1 MHSTIFVLGIFYMN
15 RRTEFRFRPFV
26 SLLTAFS
33 FIVLAVTGAIL
44 YITPPGRVANWT
56 NWTFWGLSKHQ
67 WIALHICFCTLF
79 LVASILHTW
88 LNFKPLMSYFVS
100 KAKAAS
106 ALRMEWVL
114 AIAICGI
121 VCIGALRPFVPFS
134 SLLNLNKNIKFSWE
148 KRKQQ
153 APVPHAELLTIEE
166 LAKKSDIEAGTIIQ
180 NLKAGGIEASLSDI
194 FGDIAEQQNLSPN
207 ELFMI
212 ATGTQAASSGKQHG
226 GGQGGGGFGQKTLKQ
241 ACEEMRIEPEK
252 AIMALKAAG
261 IEATTGMRTREIADQ
276 NNMHPSQI
284 RQILENL

>member
-1 MHSTIFVLGIFYMN
+1 MGMQS
-15 RRTEFRFRPFV
+15 RFRFRAFV
-26 SLLTAFS
+26 SVLTTFS
-33 FIVLAVTGAIL
+33 FFVLAITGVVL
-44 YITPPGRVANWT
+44 YITPPGRIANWT

-79 LVASILHTW
+79 LIASILHTW
-88 LNFKPLMSYFVS
+88 LNFKQLMSYFVN

-134 SLLNLNKNIKFSWE
+134 SLLNLNERIKFSWE
-148 KRKQQ
+148 KPKQQ

-166 LAKKSDIEAGTIIQ
+166 LAKKSDMEADTIIQ
-180 NLKAGGIEASLSDI
+180 NLKAGGIEVAPSDI
-194 FGDIAEQQNLSPN
+194 FGDIAEQQDLSPN
-207 ELFMI
+207 ELFMV
-212 ATGTQAASSGKQHG
+212 ATGTQTAPSGKQHG

-241 ACEEMRIEPEK
+241 ACEEMGIEPEK

-261 IEATTGMRTREIADQ
+261 IEVTTDMRTREIADQ

-284 RQILENL
+284 RQILKNL

>member
-1 MHSTIFVLGIFYMN
+1 MSMQS
-15 RRTEFRFRPFV
+15 RFRFRAFV
-26 SLLTAFS
+26 SVLTTFS
-33 FIVLAVTGAIL
+33 FFVLAITGVVL
-44 YITPPGRVANWT
+44 YITPPGRIANWT
-56 NWTFWGLSKHQ
+56 HWTFWGLSKHQ

-79 LVASILHTW
+79 LITSILHIW

-100 KAKAAS
+100 KTKAAS
-106 ALRMEWVL
+106 ALRLEWVL
-114 AIAICGI
+114 AFAICGI

-134 SLLNLNKNIKFSWE
+134 SLLNLNERIKFSWE
-148 KRKQQ
+148 KPKQQ

-166 LAKKSDIEAGTIIQ
+166 LAKKTDLEADMIIQ
-180 NLKAGGIEASLSDI
+180 NLKAGGIEAVPSDI

-207 ELFMI
+207 ELFMV
-212 ATGTQAASSGKQHG
+212 ATGTQTVPSGRQHG

-241 ACEEMRIEPEK
+241 ACEEMGIEPEK
-252 AIMALKAAG
+252 AILALKAAG

>member
-1 MHSTIFVLGIFYMN
+1 MN
-15 RRTEFRFRPFV
+15 QHTEFRFRAFV

-33 FIVLAVTGAIL
+33 FIVLAVTGTIL

-88 LNFKPLMSYFVS
+88 LNFKPLMGCFIRKTQTAS
-100 KAKAAS
+100 K
-106 ALRMEWVL
+106 LRMEWIL

-121 VCIGALRPFVPFS
+121 VCIGALRPFAPFS
-134 SLLNLNKNIKFSWE
+134 SLLNLNERIKFSWE
-148 KRKQQ
+148 KPKQQ

-166 LAKKSDIEAGTIIQ
+166 LAKKSDMEAGTIIQ
-180 NLKAGGIEASLSDI
+180 NLKTAGIEVVASDI

-207 ELFMI
+207 ELFTVASGI
-212 ATGTQAASSGKQHG
+212 QSASSGKQHG
-226 GGQGGGGFGQKTLKQ
+226 GGFGQKTLEQ
-241 ACEEMRIEPEK
+241 ACQEFGIEPEK
-252 AIMALKAAG
+252 AIKALKAAN
-261 IEATTGMRTREIADQ
+261 IEAAGNMRIREIADQ